1 MRSHLFSTIYRH
13 PKYNGYGKESAYRR
27 FSILKDLK
35 FESIL
40 DVGSG
45 PCFLQS
51 WLIENKI
58 ETHYEAVDV
67 REDCFP
73 FCNCPTHTKIPQN
86 VKFDA
91 VCLFGTVTYNIDNDE
106 PKNKELLKKL
116 LYQSKQVAKS
126 FLLFTVFKEPLRK
139 KHKNINP
146 KNFFVYFSK
155 NEIEGI
161 LKELSIPN
169 FDIIEN
175 DDLDEQEYF
184 VLCKI

>member
-13 PKYNGYGKESAYRR
+13 PKFNGYGKESAYRR

-45 PCFLQS
+45 PCFLQT
-51 WLIENKI
+51 WLTENKI
-58 ETHYEAVDV
+58 KTHYEAVDV
-67 REDCFP
+67 REDCFQ
-73 FCNCPTHTKIPQN
+73 FCNCPTHTTIPTN
-86 VKFDA
+86 SIFDV

-106 PKNKELLKKL
+106 SNNKELLKKL
-116 LYQSKQVAKS
+116 LSQSKKVARS
-126 FLLFTVFKEPLRK
+126 FVLFTVFKESLRE

-155 NEIEGI
+155 EEIESI
-161 LKELSIPN
+161 LKELNISN

-175 DDLDEQEYF
+175 NELDEQEYF